1 MSNLLYSPDK
11 ELENVT
17 SRSIASHPEETRE
30 AKKLASI
37 KQNVFLIALLWIA
50 WIVAVI
56 FDTML
61 EIDRRYW
68 ALAQMSP
75 LQKHVYRKE
84 WDLWV
89 YKVSVFHVNFPVRR
103 KTIEWAVFWNVL
115 YMGVPQH
122 INYAGAKEAVSSYSP
137 TISFPIASIQT
148 TAWYHISMTHN
159 LTDIA

>member
-1 MSNLLYSPDK
+1 MSNLPYPPDK

-17 SRSIASHPEETRE
+17 SRSIDSHPEETGE
-30 AKKLASI
+30 AKELSSI
-37 KQNVFLIALLWIA
+37 KQNAFLLTLLWIA
-50 WIVAVI
+50 WIVAVV

-89 YKVSVFHVNFPVRR
+89 YKVSVFHVNFPKRW
-103 KTIEWAVFWNVL
+103 KTIEWAVFWDIL
-115 YMGVPQH
+115 YMGVLQH
-122 INYAGAKEAVSSYSP
+122 ITCVELKKLYHLTSLPFRFQLPPYKQLHG
-137 TISFPIASIQT
+137 TIFR
-148 TAWYHISMTHN
+148 
-159 LTDIA
+159 

>member
-1 MSNLLYSPDK
+1 MSNLPYPPDK

-17 SRSIASHPEETRE
+17 SRSIDSHPEETGE
-30 AKKLASI
+30 AKELSSI
-37 KQNVFLIALLWIA
+37 KQNAFLLTLLWIA
-50 WIVAVI
+50 WIVAVV

-89 YKVSVFHVNFPVRR
+89 YKVSVFLVNFLVRR
-103 KTIEWAVFWNVL
+103 KTIEWAVFLEYFIHGRSTKYKLRW
-115 YMGVPQH
+115 
-122 INYAGAKEAVSSYSP
+122 S
-137 TISFPIASIQT
+137 
-148 TAWYHISMTHN
+148 
-159 LTDIA
+159 